1 METEQVTSEA
11 EDGSRMVVW
20 LSDLSRVAPRGV
32 GWLWPRRVPLGK
44 VTLLV
49 GDPGRGKSLLA
60 LDMAARVSRGAAWPD
75 PESGSAPLGRTILLS
90 AEDDTADT
98 VRPRLD
104 ALGGDPSRVCVL
116 RAVRWEDT
124 ECNQMFSLS
133 RDLAGLEAA
142 IGRWDDVRLVVFDP
156 VSAYL
161 GGAESYNNADIRRI
175 LAPVQTMAERSGVA
189 VLAVSHL
196 TKRAA
201 ASVMYRTMG
210 SLAFVSAARAVWAAV
225 PDPASKGSPQAAGR
239 MLFLPVKCNLA
250 GGVTGMAYR
259 IVPHPDNPALPTVAW
274 EPHPVEMSVEEALE
288 AAPKPTPRERAA
300 EWLEELFSAGPMLTT
315 EVERRAAAAGFSRIT
330 LRRARRELGV
340 QAYRHSLTDPWQ
352 VRLPADPAAN
362 SENVIASPSSNLSRD
377 EANVAQD
384 TPLPEPT
391 PLEGASAGSA

>member
-1 METEQVTSEA
+1 
-11 EDGSRMVVW
+11 MVVW

-189 VLAVSHL
+189 VLAISHL

-225 PDPASKGSPQAAGR
+225 PDREAAGR
-239 MLFLPVKCNLA
+239 MLLLPVKCNLA

-259 IVPHPDNPALPTVAW
+259 ILPHAENPALPTVAW
-274 EPHPVEMSVEEALE
+274 EPEPVEMTAQEALDIM
-288 AAPKPTPRERAA
+288 PRPTPRERAA
-300 EWLEELFSAGPMLTT
+300 GWLLKLLSAGPALAT
-315 EVERRAAAAGFSRIT
+315 EIELRARNAGFARNT
-330 LRRARRELGV
+330 LWRAKTDLHIVSFREG
-340 QAYRHSLTDPWQ
+340 TGWMW
-352 VRLPADPAAN
+352 RLPEQEAPA
-362 SENVIASPSSNLSRD
+362 P
-377 EANVAQD
+377 
-384 TPLPEPT
+384 
-391 PLEGASAGSA
+391 EGAQGGATTSADEGGAGA

>member
-75 PESGSAPLGRTILLS
+75 AESGSAPLGRTILLS

-142 IGRWDDVRLVVFDP
+142 IGRWDDVRLVVLDP

-189 VLAVSHL
+189 VLAISHL

-225 PDPASKGSPQAAGR
+225 PDREAAGR
-239 MLFLPVKCNLA
+239 MLLLPVKCNLA

-259 IVPHPDNPALPTVAW
+259 ILQHPDNPALPTVVW
-274 EPHPVEMSVEEALE
+274 EPEPVAMTAQEAMEIAPE
-288 AAPKPTPRERAA
+288 ASSCGRAA
-300 EWLEELFSAGPMLTT
+300 EWLMQVLSAGAVPSI
-315 EVERRAAAAGFSRIT
+315 EVERQGREAGFALMT
-330 LRRARRELGV
+330 LRRAKSGLGV
-340 QAYRHSLTDPWQ
+340 ISYREGTGWMW
-352 VRLPADPAAN
+352 RLP
-362 SENVIASPSSNLSRD
+362 
-377 EANVAQD
+377 D
-384 TPLPEPT
+384 TPGGAPAVSGIVHGEPE
-391 PLEGASAGSA
+391 